1 MDAEFWH
8 ERWKT
13 NRIGFHQRD
22 VNALMMAHFGA
33 LNLTRDCTVFVPLC
47 GKSHDIGWLMNQGYR
62 VIGSE
67 LSAVAVDQLF
77 DALGLAPNMSAAGAL
92 TLHEAAGLSIFVGDI
107 FDITADRLGTVDG
120 VYDRA
125 ALVALPEG
133 MRTDYAAH
141 IATITASAPQF
152 LLSFEYDQT
161 AMQGPPFSV
170 NGEEVERV
178 YGRYY
183 DLTLIERTEVV
194 GGLKGICPA
203 TETAWLLR

>member
-1 MDAEFWH
+1 
-8 ERWKT
+8 
-13 NRIGFHQRD
+13 
-22 VNALMMAHFGA
+22 
-33 LNLTRDCTVFVPLC
+33 
-47 GKSHDIGWLMNQGYR
+47 
-62 VIGSE
+62 
-67 LSAVAVDQLF
+67 
-77 DALGLAPNMSAAGAL
+77 
-92 TLHEAAGLSIFVGDI
+92 
-107 FDITADRLGTVDG
+107 
-120 VYDRA
+120 
-125 ALVALPEG
+125 